1 METRQESI
9 RIGCFLMDD
18 LSPLQKVVNETVKP
32 SNFSKIHTPFE
43 DMTDVSEL
51 LQQTREI
58 QDWSIAKAADLIDP
72 TPLDEQLRINELLVV
87 LREQARVLNAQNEAF
102 RGYVEDARKETWFS
116 RIVSVVS
123 VVIALASLLVA
134 VFTLVPK

>member
-1 METRQESI
+1 
-9 RIGCFLMDD
+9 MDD
-18 LSPLQKVVNETVKP
+18 LSPLQKVVNETFKP

>member
-1 METRQESI
+1 
-9 RIGCFLMDD
+9 MDD

-116 RIVSVVS
+116 RIVSIVS
-123 VVIALASLLVA
+123 VVIALASLLVT
-134 VFTLVPK
+134 VFTLAPK

>member
-116 RIVSVVS
+116 RIVSVAS

>member
-1 METRQESI
+1 
-9 RIGCFLMDD
+9 MDD

>member
-116 RIVSVVS
+116 RIVSIVS
-123 VVIALASLLVA
+123 VVIALASLLVT
-134 VFTLVPK
+134 VFTLAPK

>member
-1 METRQESI
+1 
-9 RIGCFLMDD
+9 MDD
-18 LSPLQKVVNETVKP
+18 LSPMQKVVNETVKP

>member
-58 QDWSIAKAADLIDP
+58 QDWSIARAADLIDP

>member
-1 METRQESI
+1 
-9 RIGCFLMDD
+9 MDD

-58 QDWSIAKAADLIDP
+58 QDWSIARAADLVDP

>member
-1 METRQESI
+1 
-9 RIGCFLMDD
+9 MDD

-123 VVIALASLLVA
+123 VVIALASLLVV

>member
-1 METRQESI
+1 
-9 RIGCFLMDD
+9 MDD

-32 SNFSKIHTPFE
+32 SNFSKVHTPFE

-58 QDWSIAKAADLIDP
+58 QDWSIARAADLVDP

-87 LREQARVLNAQNEAF
+87 LREQARVLNAQNKAF

>member
-1 METRQESI
+1 
-9 RIGCFLMDD
+9 MDD
-18 LSPLQKVVNETVKP
+18 SSPLQKVVNETVKP

>member
-1 METRQESI
+1 
-9 RIGCFLMDD
+9 MDD

-116 RIVSVVS
+116 CIVSVVS

>member
-1 METRQESI
+1 
-9 RIGCFLMDD
+9 MDD

-116 RIVSVVS
+116 RIVSVAS

>member
-1 METRQESI
+1 M
-9 RIGCFLMDD
+9 
-18 LSPLQKVVNETVKP
+18 P
-32 SNFSKIHTPFE
+32 
-43 DMTDVSEL
+43 DVSEL

-58 QDWSIAKAADLIDP
+58 QDWSIARAADLIDP

-102 RGYVEDARKETWFS
+102 REYVEDARKETWFS

>member
-1 METRQESI
+1 
-9 RIGCFLMDD
+9 MDD
-18 LSPLQKVVNETVKP
+18 LSPLQKAVNETVKP

-43 DMTDVSEL
+43 DMPDVSEL

-58 QDWSIAKAADLIDP
+58 QDWSIARAADLVDP
-72 TPLDEQLRINELLVV
+72 TPLDEQLRINDLLGV
-87 LREQARVLNAQNEAF
+87 LKEQACVLNAQNEAF

-116 RIVSVVS
+116 RIVSIVS

-134 VFTLVPK
+134 VFTLVSK

>member
-58 QDWSIAKAADLIDP
+58 QDWSIAKAADLIDA

>member
-1 METRQESI
+1 
-9 RIGCFLMDD
+9 MDD

-32 SNFSKIHTPFE
+32 SNFFKIHTPFE